1 MISSA
6 AFRLGK
12 TTIIDDYAISSGAT
26 QQLVDMGMQSMVILP
41 IRGRGRI
48 PGLVTM
54 VSEERN
60 YFSRDLV
67 GRLNTVV
74 DGLGIIIDNS
84 ILQAESQQAHLQLE
98 KLTEELIASNQTIV
112 QSNESLEERVRIRTQ
127 ELESANERAM
137 RSERLAM
144 IGQLLGGIAHDLRNP
159 LGAIKNAVYFIK
171 RKPGEEQ
178 TIADREKISSFLNVI
193 DDEIDR
199 SNDVIS
205 NLLSFGSAKPFSLS
219 DIEVHDVI
227 NEAANGIVIQE
238 NIDLSLTI
246 DPDLPSISGNSIQ
259 LTRILQNL
267 LGNAQEAMQT
277 GVHCRLLQKRKNI
290 LLKLLYRTQEKVS
303 TLKTSK
309 KFRFIIYRQT
319 VRDRIRACDMPGY
332 RRQA

>member
-1 MISSA
+1 MPVFTEAQIISSA

-137 RSERLAM
+137 RSVVR
-144 IGQLLGGIAHDLRNP
+144 RNCP
-159 LGAIKNAVYFIK
+159 
-171 RKPGEEQ
+171 
-178 TIADREKISSFLNVI
+178 
-193 DDEIDR
+193 
-199 SNDVIS
+199 
-205 NLLSFGSAKPFSLS
+205 
-219 DIEVHDVI
+219 
-227 NEAANGIVIQE
+227 
-238 NIDLSLTI
+238 
-246 DPDLPSISGNSIQ
+246 
-259 LTRILQNL
+259 
-267 LGNAQEAMQT
+267 
-277 GVHCRLLQKRKNI
+277 
-290 LLKLLYRTQEKVS
+290 
-303 TLKTSK
+303 
-309 KFRFIIYRQT
+309 
-319 VRDRIRACDMPGY
+319 
-332 RRQA
+332 